1 MTNRNQLL
9 GRSKPSEKLT
19 REEIADL
26 DTVTTP
32 PPTTQPALNPPR
44 LKLQVSPSAIQLR
57 WTALCPSCGRKAG
70 GQGESE
76 ARAAPGPV
84 RRVSGG
90 ALPGRCPVT
99 RKRRKR
105 RPPAPPLPRSNTALL
120 VEAVGRYW
128 SGVRKPLLP
137 ATIFPVDGSQ
147 TSVTRT
153 RALLQSLAGRI

>member
-1 MTNRNQLL
+1 M
-9 GRSKPSEKLT
+9 
-19 REEIADL
+19 
-26 DTVTTP
+26 
-32 PPTTQPALNPPR
+32 
-44 LKLQVSPSAIQLR
+44 
-57 WTALCPSCGRKAG
+57 
-70 GQGESE
+70 
-76 ARAAPGPV
+76 
-84 RRVSGG
+84 
-90 ALPGRCPVT
+90 T